1 MDFYALCGH
10 KTGKDK
16 DLYMKEV
23 SYIILTSLGSVI
35 ALFILTKIIG
45 NHQMSQLS
53 MFDYINGITIGSIAA
68 EMATSLEKFTKPLT
82 AMIVYAAMSV
92 LFAFASRKSLPLR
105 RILEGE
111 TLILYDDGRLFR
123 KNLSRAK
130 MDVSEFLTECRSKG
144 YFNLANIQTAL
155 REPNGKI
162 SILPAAANRP
172 ITPQDMNLSP
182 EQEKPAVNVVLDGKI
197 LHANLRYTGNDEI
210 WLQKQL
216 AAQGVHELKNIFLAT
231 CDGKNNLSVYLR
243 IDSPASAS
251 LFE

>member
-1 MDFYALCGH
+1 
-10 KTGKDK
+10 
-16 DLYMKEV
+16 
-23 SYIILTSLGSVI
+23 
-35 ALFILTKIIG
+35 
-45 NHQMSQLS
+45 
-53 MFDYINGITIGSIAA
+53 
-68 EMATSLEKFTKPLT
+68 
-82 AMIVYAAMSV
+82 
-92 LFAFASRKSLPLR
+92 
-105 RILEGE
+105 
-111 TLILYDDGRLFR
+111 
-123 KNLSRAK
+123 

-155 REPNGKI
+155 LEPNGKI